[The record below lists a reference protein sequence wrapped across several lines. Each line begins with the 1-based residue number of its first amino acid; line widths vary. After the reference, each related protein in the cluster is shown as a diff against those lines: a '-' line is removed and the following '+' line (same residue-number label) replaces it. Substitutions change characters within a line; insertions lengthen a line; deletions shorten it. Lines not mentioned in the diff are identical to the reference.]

1 MAENRDLFVFAL
13 SAEDMQAIDASAG
26 GSARMP
32 PREMPRPW
40 RRQALNDRLEE
51 QDRCHIADSSSRPGM
66 PFDLAAVKTLAHC
79 PIVADEFPRVRL
91 LLDER
96 WDRRALANKLRG
108 RRFDAR
114 PTADEHNLRGL
125 RILSRIEAGGDNH
138 FGYRRQIRL
147 DAATDNG
154 MNVRPGVTL
163 VAFEVVGHGSD
174 QPAVRDV
181 V

>member
-1 MAENRDLFVFAL
+1 
-13 SAEDMQAIDASAG
+13 
-26 GSARMP
+26 MP
-32 PREMPRPW
+32 
-40 RRQALNDRLEE
+40 L
-51 QDRCHIADSSSRPGM
+51 
-66 PFDLAAVKTLAHC
+66 DLAEVKTLAHC
-79 PIVADEFPRVRL
+79 PIIPDEFLRVRL

-96 WDRRALANKLRG
+96 WDRQAQANKLRG

-114 PTADEHNLRGL
+114 PTPDEHNLRGL

-138 FGYRRQIRL
+138 FGHRRQIRL
-147 DAATDNG
+147 DAATYNS

-163 VAFEVVGHGSD
+163 VSFEVVGHGSD